1 MIVLRSRRWCRAAC
15 SIALAIGALL
25 PSVLAQEAAAGGE
38 QRSRVEAAFL
48 RNFARYVVWPP
59 SAFAGDQA
67 PWSVCIVGD
76 DPFGSVLEQTFQG
89 RTEKGRSFA
98 VTRKVPVEQLNGCQI
113 VYFGGANGARHRAA
127 LELLRRMP
135 VLTVGQSPE
144 FLAQGGIIRLT
155 AGERIEMSVNLDQAR
170 AASLTI
176 PTKMLEV
183 AHEVVDQGVTRRW
196 R

>member
-1 MIVLRSRRWCRAAC
+1 MQARSGRWGRALC
-15 SIALAIGALL
+15 TWVLAIGALQ
-25 PSVLAQEAAAGGE
+25 PGARAGETDGE

-48 RNFARYVVWPP
+48 RNFARYVGWPP

-76 DPFGSVLEQTFQG
+76 DPFGSVLEQTFEG
-89 RTEKGRSFA
+89 RKEKGRSFS
-98 VTRKVPVEQLNGCQI
+98 VVRKVAIEQLSGCQI
-113 VYFGGANGARHRAA
+113 AYLGGANAARRRVM
-127 LELLRRMP
+127 LEQLRHMP
-135 VLTVGQSPE
+135 VLTVGNAPE
-144 FLAQGGIIRLT
+144 FLEEGGIIRLT
-155 AGERIEMSVNLDQAR
+155 AGERIEMSINLDQAR

-183 AHEVVDQGVTRRW
+183 AHEVVDQGVARRW

>member
-1 MIVLRSRRWCRAAC
+1 MQARSGRWGRALC
-15 SIALAIGALL
+15 TWVLAIGALQ
-25 PSVLAQEAAAGGE
+25 PGVRAADTGGE

-48 RNFARYVVWPP
+48 RNFARYVGWPP

-67 PWSVCIVGD
+67 PWSVCIVGE
-76 DPFGSVLEQTFQG
+76 DPFGSVLEQTFEG
-89 RTEKGRSFA
+89 RKEKGRSFS
-98 VTRKVPVEQLNGCQI
+98 VVRKVAIEQLNGCQI
-113 VYFGGANGARHRAA
+113 VYLGGVNAARRRVM
-127 LELLRRMP
+127 LEQLRHLP
-135 VLTVGQSPE
+135 VLTVGHAPE
-144 FLAQGGIIRLT
+144 FLAEGGIIRLA
-155 AGERIEMSVNLDQAR
+155 AGERIEMSINLDQAR